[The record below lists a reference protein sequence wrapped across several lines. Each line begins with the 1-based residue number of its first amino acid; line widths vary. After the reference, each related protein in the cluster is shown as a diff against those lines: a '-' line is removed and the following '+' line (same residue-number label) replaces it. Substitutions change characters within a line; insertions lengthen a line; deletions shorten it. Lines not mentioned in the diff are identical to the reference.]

1 MERPAAKLADLKL
14 VSKYYPVS
22 NYSYPR
28 PDAPLHRHDVSEGR
42 SSVGSDCS
50 APGMI
55 EDHESDVSAEE
66 YHTAGSEL
74 WDSFWQAKNGEEQRR
89 SQYPALIPSPGP
101 RKTLGDFVEENPR
114 IADQDDHQ
122 TRSRT
127 QSRGSDDMPS
137 WPLPPTPVS
146 ATLPTPEPSTMSK
159 PAATEQPK
167 PRQLEQHQQQ
177 KFITPK
183 ASYSLFPTPA
193 NNSHRQPLPHRVS
206 QEEIRQSFYQ
216 AWHPDLAASFTAKHF
231 KPTSIYLPSGNASG
245 GTQSAP
251 VTPSYPMFA
260 PPINRPITPNPPSTN
275 STFSTSNT
283 TSHQQLRQARSVAT
297 LRARA
302 STVSS
307 AMPSSS
313 APLRAMPANNTRLTS
328 YPPPPPTPVT
338 AGFPARGAPAYLDA
352 STIHR
357 PRHAEKDNLPPPVS
371 VFDFDSDDEDGG
383 KGLAKRIKR
392 GLHRPSVSEGHHGH
406 HHQHGGGGKT
416 GAAAASER
424 EQLRRAPVLK
434 KQRSEVFARMLGR
447 KSSH

>member
-216 AWHPDLAASFTAKHF
+216 AWHPDLAASSQPSISSRLPYTCPAATHRGEPSLLRSLPAIPCSHRLSIGRSRRIPRQQTAHSQRQI
-231 KPTSIYLPSGNASG
+231 PLVTNSCGRRALWRPSEPAPLPS
-245 GTQSAP
+245 
-251 VTPSYPMFA
+251 
-260 PPINRPITPNPPSTN
+260 PPPCHHRPHLYALCQQITP
-275 STFSTSNT
+275 
-283 TSHQQLRQARSVAT
+283 A
-297 LRARA
+297 
-302 STVSS
+302 
-307 AMPSSS
+307 
-313 APLRAMPANNTRLTS
+313 
-328 YPPPPPTPVT
+328 
-338 AGFPARGAPAYLDA
+338 
-352 STIHR
+352 
-357 PRHAEKDNLPPPVS
+357 
-371 VFDFDSDDEDGG
+371 
-383 KGLAKRIKR
+383 
-392 GLHRPSVSEGHHGH
+392 
-406 HHQHGGGGKT
+406 
-416 GAAAASER
+416 
-424 EQLRRAPVLK
+424 
-434 KQRSEVFARMLGR
+434 
-447 KSSH
+447 